1 MAALK
6 VYTFHPYTVY
16 DERVSNILSLPRQQL
31 RYTVFVAARS
41 KAAAVE
47 FCKQARCSD
56 PRESELRLAC
66 DVLGDAL
73 WEASLLNEEGVV
85 LVTADRGGEKPL
97 VLMGTEEGAQAIGVV
112 RPIGLG
118 SRYVFEACRAAYAGI
133 GSVAVGKRRAYV
145 KDDLGYPEG
154 VRWAG
159 TNGDEMTDH
168 EMQRLIDL
176 NEVEIIRSGFGKW
189 A

>member
-16 DERVSNILSLPRQQL
+16 DERASNILALPRQQL
-31 RYTVFVAARS
+31 RYTVFVVAES
-41 KAAAVE
+41 KPAAVE
-47 FCKQARCSD
+47 FCKQARCSN
-56 PRESELRLAC
+56 PRASELKLASGN
-66 DVLGDAL
+66 LGDAL
-73 WEASLLNEEGVV
+73 ARASLLDKEGTV
-85 LVTADRGGEKPL
+85 LVTADRGGRNPV
-97 VLMGTEEGAQAIGVV
+97 VLMDAEQGAQAIGVV
-112 RPIGLG
+112 WPTGG
-118 SRYVFEACRAAYAGI
+118 MHYSFEACRAEYAGI

-159 TNGDEMTDH
+159 TDGDEMTDH

-176 NEVEIIRSGFGKW
+176 NEAEIIRSGFGKW